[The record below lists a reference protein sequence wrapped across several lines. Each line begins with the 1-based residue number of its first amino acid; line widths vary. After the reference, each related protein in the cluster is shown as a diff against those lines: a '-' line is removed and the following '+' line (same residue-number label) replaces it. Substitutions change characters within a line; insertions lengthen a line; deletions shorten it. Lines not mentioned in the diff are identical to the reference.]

1 VNLLWA
7 LVVREIKGRYRRSL
21 LGPFWA
27 ILQPLMYMVVFTF
40 IQRML
45 HISSDGAPYVIFSYT
60 ALVPWT
66 FFSNAVTRCGPS
78 ITGNAGII
86 RKMEI
91 AREVFPLAGVLTSL
105 VDFLLSGLVLLGMM
119 LVLGLPFG
127 VGLVWLPVM
136 VVITATLAMGV
147 GLGVAALGTYRH
159 DVIFAIPFVLQ
170 LWLLA
175 SPIMYPLGTV
185 PEGWRSLYQLNPMV
199 GIIDGFRNVVLQGV
213 APDPVLITVS
223 ALGTAVV
230 WLLAWP
236 LFRYTSQYF
245 ADVV

>member
-1 VNLLWA
+1 
-7 LVVREIKGRYRRSL
+7 
-21 LGPFWA
+21 
-27 ILQPLMYMVVFTF
+27 
-40 IQRML
+40 
-45 HISSDGAPYVIFSYT
+45 
-60 ALVPWT
+60 
-66 FFSNAVTRCGPS
+66 VTRCGPS
-78 ITGNAGII
+78 IAGNAGII
-86 RKMEI
+86 RKMGI

-127 VGLVWLPVM
+127 AGLLWLPVM
-136 VVITATLAMGV
+136 VVMTAALAMGV
-147 GLGVAALGTYRH
+147 GLGVAALGTYRN

-185 PEGWRSLYQLNPMV
+185 PEGWRSLYELNPMV
-199 GIIDGFRNVVLQGV
+199 GIIDGFRTVVLQGIG
-213 APDPVLITVS
+213 PDPALMAVS
-223 ALGTAVV
+223 ALGTVVV